1 MFQFQLYKCWYVRE
15 GSINSYLLFKKT
27 LSIEMI
33 VISTMTSEP
42 LLNINNWPE
51 NWQHFRCDIKLKSP
65 TIVGQ
70 TWASGYLL
78 SLIAGCNSDPVLIL
92 QNLCLLPSLYLEKI
106 QKLHSIF
113 RQENLL
119 LMSLKSSLLSL
130 LSVGVSFDW
139 LFWDLQILV
148 GLDFFLFFLMKVS
161 DSSNKLLRQERMVSF
176 TSRKSWNSFRVC
188 NSSRL
193 ILE

>member
-1 MFQFQLYKCWYVRE
+1 MVLCLQIINCHTKNRINVCRQQ

-27 LSIEMI
+27 LSIQMI
-33 VISTMTSEP
+33 IISTMTSEP
-42 LLNINNWPE
+42 LLNINNRPE
-51 NWQHFRCDIKLKSP
+51 NWQNFRYDKIMTKSP

-106 QKLHSIF
+106 YKVHSRF

-130 LSVGVSFDW
+130 LSVGVSFD
-139 LFWDLQILV
+139 
-148 GLDFFLFFLMKVS
+148 
-161 DSSNKLLRQERMVSF
+161 
-176 TSRKSWNSFRVC
+176 
-188 NSSRL
+188 
-193 ILE
+193 